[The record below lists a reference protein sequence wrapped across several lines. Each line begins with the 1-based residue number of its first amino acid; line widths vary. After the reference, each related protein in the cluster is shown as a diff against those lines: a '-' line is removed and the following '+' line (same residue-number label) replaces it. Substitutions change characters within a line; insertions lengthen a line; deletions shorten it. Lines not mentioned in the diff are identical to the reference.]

1 MAFVRKK
8 KIKGKEYYY
17 LAHSIRAGGK
27 VKKVEKYIGRKEP
40 TKGEIEKFEASF
52 PGSKSGKRDSPKN
65 KAELKNLKAEVEKAV
80 AERWPAK
87 KREFDV
93 KKVQATLAKALKAK
107 KPQVLKVQREH
118 IITGIPGFD
127 SLFTKGIPR
136 GATLLVA
143 GGAGSG
149 KTIFCLQ
156 TLAYHAAQGKKC
168 YYMSFEESEERLIG
182 HMRDFGWEPDKLIK
196 AGNLVI
202 ERYSPFHIFRTVE
215 AMLAKEKG
223 ELLIDVDPVVLPEG
237 FVPDF
242 IAIDSL
248 TAVGSVFTD
257 KEDSYRIYIEQLF
270 RFFEILGCTT
280 FLITETEQVPEI
292 FSTAGVEEFLADGVF
307 VFYNLKREGVR
318 ENAIEVL
325 KMRGEEHQKRMVAMQ
340 ISDKGITVFPEQE
353 VFGGTG

>member
-1 MAFVRKK
+1 MVFVRKK

-17 LAHSIRAGGK
+17 LVHSIRAGSK
-27 VKKVEKYIGRKEP
+27 VKKTEKYIGSKKP
-40 TKGEIEKFEASF
+40 TREQIKGFEASF
-52 PGSKSGKRDSPKN
+52 PAAKPAPDKRH
-65 KAELKNLKAEVEKAV
+65 ELKSLKAEVNKELRKK
-80 AERWPAK
+80 WPAK
-87 KREFDV
+87 KRGFDV
-93 KKVQATLAKALKAK
+93 HTVQETLTKALKNRPPAPKAAK
-107 KPQVLKVQREH
+107 EH
-118 IITGIPGFD
+118 IRTGIPGFD
-127 SLFTKGIPR
+127 RLFKRGIPQ
-136 GATLLVA
+136 GATVLIA

-156 TLAYHAAQGKKC
+156 TLANHAAQGKKC

-202 ERYSPFHIFRTVE
+202 ERYSPFHVSRTVE

-223 ELLIDVDPVVLPEG
+223 ELLIDVDPVVLPDG
-237 FVPDF
+237 FTPDF
-242 IAIDSL
+242 IALDSL
-248 TAVGSVFTD
+248 TAVGSVFVD

-270 RFFEILGCTT
+270 RFFESLGCTS

-307 VFYNLKREGVR
+307 VLYNLKREGVR

-340 ISDKGITVFPEQE
+340 ISDKGIIVYPEQE